1 MKEANLTRR
10 NLLKLGA
17 LGFAGGLAGCSR
29 AETPVRPLPKV
40 LKSEAGVLALTL
52 PLAESRVELA
62 GRPARLFAYGGR
74 VPGPRLELRPGDT
87 LRLRLENRLK
97 EPTNLHFHGLHV
109 SPAGNSD
116 NVFLEIP
123 PGEALDYEVRIPKDH
138 PAGTFW
144 YHPHRHG
151 LVARQVFAGAAGLL
165 VVRGDLDEVP
175 EVAAA
180 REAFLVLKDF
190 ALAGERVPAP
200 SPMERA
206 AGREGPILTAN
217 GKARERLSVPR
228 GGLLRLRLLNASASR
243 VFRLRL
249 DEHPFYLIATDGGGL
264 AEPVE
269 LEELVLAPGERAEVL
284 IQGSREPGRYLLRAL
299 PYDRG
304 GPRGMGMGMGMRGF
318 FRPQGTAVLAELVYR
333 GEARPELPVPTRLL
347 SLEPLPAPVRI
358 RRFVLGHAM
367 RPGRGM
373 VFVINGKTFNPRRV
387 DVEAR
392 LGDVEE
398 WELVNLGV
406 MDHPF
411 HLHTNPFQVV
421 SRNGRKEPFLAW
433 RDVVNLRPNERVRFR
448 VRYQDFAGRAVF
460 HCHILDHEDLGMMG
474 VIEHR
479 EGARV

>member
-1 MKEANLTRR
+1 MRNETLLSRR
-10 NLLKLGA
+10 NAIKLGA
-17 LGFAGGLAGCSR
+17 LGFAGVLSGCGR
-29 AETPVRPLPKV
+29 AETTPRPLPGV
-40 LKSEAGVLALTL
+40 IKSEDGLLDVVL
-52 PLAESRVELA
+52 PLAEGTVEVA
-62 GRPARLFAYGGR
+62 GRRARLFAYGGR

-87 LRLRLENRLK
+87 LRLRLENRLR

-123 PGEALDYEVRIPKDH
+123 PGEAFDYEVRIPKDH

-165 VVRGDLDEVP
+165 VVRGELDEVP
-175 EVAAA
+175 EVARA

-190 ALAGERVPAP
+190 ALEGGRVPP
-200 SPMERA
+200 PGRMELA
-206 AGREGPILTAN
+206 AGREGPILTVN
-217 GKARERLSVPR
+217 GRVRERLVVER

-243 VFRLRL
+243 FWRLRL
-249 DEHPFYLIATDGGGL
+249 DDHPLFLIATDGGSL

-269 LEELVLAPGERAEVL
+269 LGELLLAPGERAEVL
-284 IQGSREPGRYLLRAL
+284 VRGDREPGRYLLRAL

-304 GPRGMGMGMGMRGF
+304 GPRGMGMMGL
-318 FRPQGTAVLAELVYR
+318 FRPQSSATIAELVYQ
-333 GEARPELPVPTRLL
+333 GEARPALPLPAKLLPV
-347 SLEPLPAPVRI
+347 EPLPAPVRV
-358 RRFVLGHAM
+358 RRFILGHAM

-373 VFVINGKTFNPRRV
+373 VFVINGQTFDPARV
-387 DVEAR
+387 DVAAR
-392 LGDVEE
+392 LDEVEE

-421 SRNGRKEPFLAW
+421 SVNGRPYPYLAW
-433 RDVVNLRPNERVRFR
+433 KDVVNLRPNERVRFR
-448 VRYQDFAGRAVF
+448 VRYRDFTGRAVY

-474 VIEHR
+474 VIAF
-479 EGARV
+479 EGAGGA